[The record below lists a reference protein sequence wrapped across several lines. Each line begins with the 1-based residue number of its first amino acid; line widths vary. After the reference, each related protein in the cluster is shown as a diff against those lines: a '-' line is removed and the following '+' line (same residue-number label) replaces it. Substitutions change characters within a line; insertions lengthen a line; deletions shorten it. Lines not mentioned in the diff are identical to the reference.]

1 MVRPAVNEEGSIELK
16 ARIRV
21 KRDGQDLGQPLEV
34 PLETSQVGSDIHMYG
49 NSIGLN
55 GFPELGPYEVIFEI
69 VETNS
74 DTLVEHAL
82 VIELIE

>member
-1 MVRPAVNEEGSIELK
+1 
-16 ARIRV
+16 
-21 KRDGQDLGQPLEV
+21 
-34 PLETSQVGSDIHMYG
+34 MYG
-49 NSIGLN
+49 NSIGLS
-55 GFPELGPYEVIFEI
+55 GFPELGPYEVTFEI